1 MTKAL
6 ISLLQNRAVRTMI
19 TELCVGVAVG
29 VVAVLTKR
37 DSNAKSKRFLL
48 HMQERPSDHRG
59 DGPEKE
65 VRAEDSGNKISEKRQ
80 SWDRERSYSRDY
92 M

>member
-6 ISLLQNRAVRTMI
+6 ISLLQNKAVRTMV

-48 HMQERPSDHRG
+48 HMQERSSDHRW
-59 DGPEKE
+59 DGPEE
-65 VRAEDSGNKISEKRQ
+65 EMRSENSGNKISKKRQ
-80 SWDRERSYSRDY
+80 SWNRERSYSRDY

>member
-1 MTKAL
+1 MTKAF
-6 ISLLQNRAVRTMI
+6 ISLLQNRAVRAMI

-48 HMQERPSDHRG
+48 HMQERSSDHRRN
-59 DGPEKE
+59 GPEEE
-65 VRAEDSGNKISEKRQ
+65 VRSEDSGSKISEKRQ
-80 SWDRERSYSRDY
+80 SWDGERSYSRDY